1 MAETARIH
9 YHEPP
14 AVAVAKPALQIVLAP
29 AVDAEA
35 DSTEPNVGRSGMIG
49 YVIGFVTVA
58 VGITLVG
65 TLGGLGFGDSLGLG
79 AFVGIW
85 GGGGFGFMLG
95 VTIPFARYL
104 DAQSAH
110 STHH

>member
-9 YHEPP
+9 EHEPP
-14 AVAVAKPALQIVLAP
+14 AVAVATPALQVVPAP
-29 AVDAEA
+29 AVDAEL
-35 DSTEPNVGRSGMIG
+35 DSTERNVGRSGMVG
-49 YVIGFVTVA
+49 YFIGFVTAA

-65 TLGGLGFGDSLGLG
+65 TVGGLGFGNSLGLG

-110 STHH
+110 STRH